1 MPSSWWRVKGSV
13 YTTIG
18 ALFLILFAFGIVV
31 GVSYYFGYP
40 YYQPGNLPLFV
51 SLCTPTAL
59 LPGIVLLLLGRKAN
73 LREKELVEFSAWVR
87 TYRRIGLGELA
98 RKLGKRE
105 YEAEKILVE
114 CVDRGLVKGFIDR
127 STNEFVLQ
135 EAMGQEFFLETCP
148 RCGANL
154 RQRFLQGETV
164 RCPYCQA
171 VIVSPPSRSA

>member
-13 YTTIG
+13 YSTVG
-18 ALFLILFAFGIVV
+18 VLLLLLFAFGIVV
-31 GVSYYFGYP
+31 GVAYFFGYP
-40 YYQPGNLPLFV
+40 YYQPENLPLLAAV
-51 SLCTPTAL
+51 CTPTAL
-59 LPGIVLLLLGRKAN
+59 VPGIVLLVLGRKAN
-73 LREKELVEFSAWVR
+73 RREKELVEFSAWVR

-105 YEAEKILVE
+105 YEAEKVLVE

-127 STNEFVLQ
+127 STNEFVIQ
-135 EAMGQEFFLETCP
+135 EAVGQEFFLETCP

-154 RQRFLQGETV
+154 QQRFLQGETV

-171 VIVSPPSRSA
+171 VIVGPPSRSA